1 MNRLSFFTA
10 IVVILVATLSVCGCT
25 QADQIAFII
34 NDPSQFNGKTVD
46 ISGSVENILWNSNT
60 SNGAYQVFDGSG
72 DIWVVTN
79 QNPPAK
85 GRNVTVKGTLSS
97 HSHSMGKRWHRLLM
111 KLREI
116 ETFPIF

>member
-1 MNRLSFFTA
+1 MKRLFIA

-85 GRNVTVKGTLSS
+85 GANVTVKGTLSS
-97 HSHSMGKRWHRLLM
+97 AFTFDGQTLAPVVD
-111 KLREI
+111 
-116 ETFPIF
+116 ETRRN